1 MPDNPYRQLFE
12 HFADPLF
19 IEDASGLILDAN
31 LAAATLLGVA
41 CEELTGSHSSNFLA
55 QASLERLSPL
65 VKALRAGGRLE
76 LEAQYVSA
84 ASTLI
89 DVHLT
94 ISVIPWAAG
103 GKNPATGKSSDSAFL
118 VIARPSNDRYLM
130 ESELRVYR
138 SSAVTSVFG
147 LPKALFFISSQNTV
161 TRYPHVE
168 PTTGEGGAAEVPPLE
183 WVKNLLLSPALK
195 KALDRAWSGEEV
207 ILPPAWYSERAVPA
221 GANISG
227 AMAAVAKEAHLTEV
241 AGEKQHW
248 LRISLSPLKE
258 HSGINGILAQV
269 LDVTQER
276 ITTERNDVA
285 EDQTVL
291 AMLTSSIHHEL
302 NNYLSVIIAQ
312 ASAMRM
318 AIPQGELPAPN
329 IGAIMDAGQEAVG
342 LLRRSADLLGRVDGA
357 IPETDLNAIVSDT
370 AHVLRHML
378 PAGFTVRTDL
388 GVDVPHVR
396 ADVRMMRTLLLV
408 LARHL
413 QTRLTGGTITLKT
426 FRPEQAHPSLL
437 QSALSIED
445 TGSRLAAPTRSAR
458 PAFAGH
464 GMEPPG
470 IALARAIA
478 RHHRAQLEVIT
489 RSDSTI
495 LELTMPGIDPFL
507 NDGHLGAVSSG
518 DGASKGLTR
527 GSGEGIGENMPH
539 DPLQASA
546 APASAGAG
554 AQRILIADDEEN
566 FRTFMGWSLRQAG
579 YDVVLASN
587 GQEAFERFQEGP
599 ASIRLAI
606 LDAYM
611 PLMGGL
617 ETYLRM
623 QVLKP
628 ELPVLFASGF
638 VRGPSVETL
647 IDGCPGPAT
656 VLLKPFSS
664 EDLIKAVEAA
674 LAPVPD
680 GDEEE
685 QAPEAPEASEAAE
698 A

>member
-1 MPDNPYRQLFE
+1 VPDEQYQELFE

-31 LAAATLLGVA
+31 HAAATLLGIA
-41 CEELTGSHSSNFLA
+41 REELTGSHSSNFLA

-65 VKALRAGGRLE
+65 IKALRPGGRLE
-76 LEAQYVSA
+76 LDVQYVSA

-89 DVHLT
+89 DVHLI

-103 GKNPATGKSSDSAFL
+103 GKNASTGKNANTAFL
-118 VIARPSNDRYLM
+118 VTARPSNDRYLM
-130 ESELRVYR
+130 EQELRAYR

-147 LPKALFFISSQNTV
+147 LPKALFYVSSQNTV
-161 TRYPHVE
+161 TRYPHSD
-168 PTTGEGGAAEVPPLE
+168 PAPADGGAAELPPLE

-207 ILPPAWYSERAVPA
+207 ILPPAWYSEKAVPA

-269 LDVTQER
+269 LDVTLER
-276 ITTERNDVA
+276 INAERDDVA

-318 AIPQGELPAPN
+318 SIPHGQLPPPN
-329 IGAIMDAGQEAVG
+329 IGAIMDAGHEAVS

-357 IPETDLNAIVSDT
+357 IPETDLNTIVSDT

-378 PAGFTVRTDL
+378 PTGFTVRTDL
-388 GVDVPHVR
+388 SVDVPHVR
-396 ADVRMMRTLLLV
+396 ADVRMMRTLILV

-413 QTRLTGGTITLKT
+413 QTRLTGGTVTLKT
-426 FRPEQAHPSLL
+426 YRPEQVHPTLL
-437 QSALSIED
+437 QAALSIED
-445 TGSRLAAPTRSAR
+445 TGSRPATAGAAPR
-458 PAFAGH
+458 PVFAGH
-464 GMEPPG
+464 GMEAPS

-478 RHHRAQLEVIT
+478 RYHRAQLEVIT
-489 RSDSTI
+489 NAQGSV
-495 LELTMPGIDPFL
+495 LEITLPGIDL
-507 NDGHLGAVSSG
+507 MLRDGALPLGSDPVG
-518 DGASKGLTR
+518 DGASQGLTR
-527 GSGEGIGENMPH
+527 GSGEGMGDSVPMPH
-539 DPLQASA
+539 DPLQLTET
-546 APASAGAG
+546 PAGKP
-554 AQRILIADDEEN
+554 RVLVADDEEN
-566 FRTFMGWSLRQAG
+566 FRSFMGWSLRQAG
-579 YDVVLASN
+579 YDVILASN
-587 GQEAFERFQEGP
+587 GQEAFERFQESPG
-599 ASIRLAI
+599 SICLAI

-664 EDLIKAVEAA
+664 EDLIKAVETA
-674 LAPVPD
+674 LTPVPE

-685 QAPEAPEASEAAE
+685 QALTKNEE
-698 A
+698 